1 MKHGHQID
9 AADDKIKGE
18 QITAETISP
27 HIIYLFPTEATKDD
41 LKLNKLLYEK
51 STVYLSLE

>member
-1 MKHGHQID
+1 MRRGHQID
-9 AADDKIKGE
+9 ASDDKVKGE

-27 HIIYLFPTEATKDD
+27 HIIQLIPTEATKDD
-41 LKLNKLLYEK
+41 LKMNKLLYEK